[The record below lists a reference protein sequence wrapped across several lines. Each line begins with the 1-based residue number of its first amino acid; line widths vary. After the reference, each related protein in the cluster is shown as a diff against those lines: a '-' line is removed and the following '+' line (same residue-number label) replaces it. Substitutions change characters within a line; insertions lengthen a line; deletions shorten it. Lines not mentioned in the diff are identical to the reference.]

1 MEEQQKQD
9 FSSQGTKF
17 IRLYSFI
24 LQITPFEDVELH
36 KLYVYLTYLL
46 KKLPKEKG
54 STVHLADEI
63 ALEYYTIKKTFE
75 GSASLTPDD
84 ENVPVTPVRFAG
96 TLAKEEQKE
105 YLSTII
111 EKLNKRFGTNFTK
124 ADQLSVEQIKE
135 DFAADEDLVRKAK
148 TNTIEDFRFAFEKVF
163 MNKVIDRLN
172 QNQSF
177 FTRVLDDEPFRN
189 VLMEYMLVETYEKLR
204 ASQHMI
210 T

>member
-1 MEEQQKQD
+1 
-9 FSSQGTKF
+9 
-17 IRLYSFI
+17 
-24 LQITPFEDVELH
+24 
-36 KLYVYLTYLL
+36 
-46 KKLPKEKG
+46 
-54 STVHLADEI
+54 
-63 ALEYYTIKKTFE
+63 
-75 GSASLTPDD
+75 
-84 ENVPVTPVRFAG
+84 
-96 TLAKEEQKE
+96 
-105 YLSTII
+105 
-111 EKLNKRFGTNFTK
+111 KLNKRFGTNFTK